1 MEFSKVTSHSISQV
15 YNSIAKEFKDTRHYN
30 WQWVTD
36 FIEKYVNKDNYS
48 KNVLDIGCGSGRN
61 IKAYNTDKIKVIGLD
76 NSEEFIK
83 ICQNEDLHVVL
94 SDMTTL
100 PFPDNYFD
108 NILSIASFHHLVSN
122 IDRLNALNEISR
134 VLKPKETLILSVWS
148 KTQPA
153 KTKRKFEN
161 WGDNMVPWKSLT
173 GKVFQRYY
181 YIFEISELKTLFLK
195 TNFSIISH
203 KWECGNEVF
212 ILENNK

>member
-15 YNSIAKEFKDTRHYN
+15 YNNIAKEFKDTRHYN

-36 FIEKYVNKDNYS
+36 FIEEYVNKDEYS

-61 IKAYNTDKIKVIGLD
+61 IKAYNTEKIKIIGLD

-83 ICQNEDLHVVL
+83 ICQNEDLDVVL

-153 KTKRKFEN
+153 KTKRKFDN

-173 GKVFQRYY
+173 KEVFQRYY

>member
-1 MEFSKVTSHSISQV
+1 MEFSKVTSHSITKV

-61 IKAYNTDKIKVIGLD
+61 IKAYNTDKIKVVGLD

-83 ICQNEDLHVVL
+83 ICQNEDLDVVL

-122 IDRLNALNEISR
+122 TDRLNALKEISR

-161 WGDNMVPWKSLT
+161 CGDNMVPWKSLT

-203 KWECGNEVF
+203 KWECGNDVF